1 MAVTNK
7 FQGKFNIA
15 RNLLVSVLN
24 IYRKYQINVI
34 TAGTDSDNL
43 PAVIN
48 YINEGFRPI
57 LFWSTYRYYYNNNN
71 LKKHKKI
78 RKIKVLEKKKIKSAC
93 LKNSSRPV
101 SFLLDRH
108 FDGSIKRKI
117 YSCIQK
123 KILTDLKKE
132 KLQIFESEFNK
143 NNTALFT
150 VIKEKSVSEILG
162 RDMYRINDIILSGEE
177 TELNKKLLNSLLEYL
192 TQKYEDI
199 SIIET
204 FVKSNDWP
212 LIEAL
217 IGSGLISVHNAVPM
231 HKFL

>member
-1 MAVTNK
+1 MAVNNK

-15 RNLLVSVLN
+15 RNLLISVLN

-57 LFWSTYRYYYNNNN
+57 LFWSTYRYYYNN
-71 LKKHKKI
+71 LKKHKKNNKI
-78 RKIKVLEKKKIKSAC
+78 RVFEKKNIKSAC

-117 YSCIQK
+117 YSCIRK
-123 KILTDLKKE
+123 KILADLKKE

-150 VIKEKSVSEILG
+150 VIKEKSVSKILD

-177 TELNKKLLNSLLEYL
+177 TELNKKLLNSLIEYL

-204 FVKSNDWP
+204 FIKSNDWP

-217 IGSGLISVHNAVPM
+217 IGAGFIPVHNAVTL
-231 HKFL
+231 HKFH